1 MAGQRNAVARRLEAF
16 EQRVLRGEAFD
27 RYRIAAELG
36 MARREIENL
45 SEPATTGQGSN
56 GASDDRGAGGA

>member
-1 MAGQRNAVARRLEAF
+1 MAGQGNVVAQRLEAF
-16 EQRVLRGEAFD
+16 EQRVLAGEAFD

-45 SEPATTGQGSN
+45 SQSATTGQGSN
-56 GASDDRGAGGA
+56 GASDKRGAGGA